1 MSLPRDPERD
11 LERLL
16 DDDGGDL
23 GALYRRLSRAE
34 PPRRLDRSVLG
45 EAARAVRGYTPRR
58 HRWLVGFGSA
68 AGIVLAAGV
77 AWQVGQKALRQ
88 PHDGFRNAPIVVPV
102 EPITESSLR
111 KRERDTA
118 QKATATAAPTA
129 EMEPAAAPAPEPE
142 RTQPNRARKPTPKPA
157 VGADAAKK
165 LPPPAPPAA
174 PPPVQAVP
182 FPAQAERSESAAPP
196 AAATGALSPND
207 KELQEKQA
215 SGGDRLD
222 HAASSRARSPAPSA
236 PSESVELRRDMQLS
250 PDNWLAHIKQ
260 LLQQGRQQQA
270 ADSLRMFRRVHPNLP
285 LSPELRALED

>member
-23 GALYRRLSRAE
+23 GALYRRLPRAE

-45 EAARAVRGYTPRR
+45 EAARAVHGYTPRR
-58 HRWLVGFGSA
+58 HRWMVGFGSA

-77 AWQVGQKALRQ
+77 AWQVGQKALQQ
-88 PHDGFRNAPIVVPV
+88 PHDGFRSSPIVVPV

-111 KRERDTA
+111 KRERATA
-118 QKATATAAPTA
+118 QKAAAPAAPAA
-129 EMEPAAAPAPEPE
+129 EMETAAAPEPKPAKPSLAP
-142 RTQPNRARKPTPKPA
+142 KPTPKPA
-157 VGADAAKK
+157 VAADAAKR
-165 LPPPAPPAA
+165 LQPPAPPAA
-174 PPPVQAVP
+174 PPPAQAVP
-182 FPAQAERSESAAPP
+182 FPAQAERTESAAPA
-196 AAATGALSPND
+196 AAATGALAPND
-207 KELQEKQA
+207 EELKAKQE

-222 HAASSRARSPAPSA
+222 QAASNRARSPALSA

-250 PDNWLAHIKQ
+250 PDNWLAHIRQ

-270 ADSLRMFRRVHPNLP
+270 IDSLRMFRRMHPNVP
-285 LSPELRALED
+285 ISPELRELED